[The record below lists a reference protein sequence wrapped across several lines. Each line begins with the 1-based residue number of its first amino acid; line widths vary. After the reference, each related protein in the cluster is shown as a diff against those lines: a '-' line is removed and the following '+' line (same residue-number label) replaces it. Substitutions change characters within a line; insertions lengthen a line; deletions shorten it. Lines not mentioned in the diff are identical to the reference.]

1 MMLAGFVDLGFF
13 AYRGTKKNPTALVAA

>member
-13 AYRGTKKNPTALVAA
+13 AYRATKNRRSALAPA